1 MVRRAGVS
9 TPFWFFVSSETQMF
23 AAGIFPSQ
31 VMTGQPGQHRRKR
44 SWWRKTWIVQ
54 RCFSGNIRGKKLETW
69 LQCSKHRWRYK
80 ECSQQGGNSF
90 WWQFYADFARGNRR
104 TSAIPPNTCSLPFP
118 LLDPILSSNVS
129 SNIFSTWCLD
139 LHALEV
145 LTGWLPVSDVCSPP
159 HACVSCL
166 LLHTSNSRKPIVN
179 VTSVSCLSF
188 WGFAYIISLAIWC
201 GALGVLSF

>member
-90 WWQFYADFARGNRR
+90 WWQFYADFARGATTT
-104 TSAIPPNTCSLPFP
+104 TSARPPNTCCCSLPFP
-118 LLDPILSSNVS
+118 LRSDSIFQCLVEQFLSFNVW
-129 SNIFSTWCLD
+129 SNIFPAGAMTCMPSKSLLHDGLSTMYAPLKHVR
-139 LHALEV
+139 LLYPH
-145 LTGWLPVSDVCSPP
+145 PP
-159 HACVSCL
+159 HMHYAPPERPSTIPVFC
-166 LLHTSNSRKPIVN
+166 HA
-179 VTSVSCLSF
+179 SF
-188 WGFAYIISLAIWC
+188 F
-201 GALGVLSF
+201 